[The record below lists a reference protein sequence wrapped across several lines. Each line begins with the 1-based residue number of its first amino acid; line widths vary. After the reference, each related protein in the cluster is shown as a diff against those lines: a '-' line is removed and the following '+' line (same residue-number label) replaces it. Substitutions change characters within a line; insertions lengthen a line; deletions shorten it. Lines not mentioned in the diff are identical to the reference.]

1 MKNTLNQT
9 HDPRLKSWVASA
21 NKPECN
27 FPIQNLPFGIFSMG
41 TDSPRAGIAIGD
53 QILDL
58 SIIEAAGLLD
68 GIIGAKKVF
77 NVARLNEFLSL
88 GKPAWHAI
96 RARLSEL
103 LRHDNGTV
111 RDNASLRGTAF
122 VAISN
127 ARMHLP
133 VTIPGYTDF
142 YSSKEHASNVGTMFR
157 DPKNAL
163 LPNWLHMP
171 IGYNG
176 RASSVVVSGTPIR
189 RPMGQLKLPDQ
200 ENPIFAP
207 CRKLDFE
214 LEIAFIIGSGNS
226 LGEPISVAN
235 AQDHIFG
242 MVLMNDW
249 SARDIQQWE
258 YVPLGPFNAKTFGT
272 SISPW
277 IVTMEALEPFRL
289 AGPSQEPTP
298 LPYLQQTGANNF
310 DIDLHVALKPSNA
323 KEATTISRTNFKY
336 MYWSMAQQLAHHTI
350 SGCNTQPGDLMG
362 SGTISGLAPDSLGS
376 LLELSWNGK
385 NPVVLNDATTRTF
398 IQDSDEVIMS
408 GWSEHDGYRVGFGD
422 VSGVIL
428 PAR

>member
-1 MKNTLNQT
+1 MPNLNKT
-9 HDPRLKSWVASA
+9 HDPKLKSWIESA
-21 NKPECN
+21 NAPECH
-27 FPIQNLPFGIFSMG
+27 FPIQNLPFGVFSVG
-41 TDSPRAGIAIGD
+41 ANSAHAGVAIGD

-58 SIIEAAGLLD
+58 SVVDDAGLFE
-68 GIIGAKKVF
+68 GIIGTTKVF
-77 NVARLNEFLSL
+77 NIPRLNEFLSL
-88 GKPAWHAI
+88 GKPKWHAV
-96 RARLSEL
+96 RVRLSEL
-103 LRHDNGTV
+103 LHQENPTI
-111 RDNASLRGTAF
+111 RDNAALRTKAI
-122 VAISN
+122 VAMAD

-142 YSSKEHASNVGTMFR
+142 YSSKEHATNVGSMFR

-207 CRKLDFE
+207 CKKLDFE
-214 LEIAFIIGSGNS
+214 LETAFIIGTGNA

-235 AQDHIFG
+235 AEDHIFG

-298 LPYLQQTGANNF
+298 LPYLQQTGVNKVNME
-310 DIDLHVALKPSNA
+310 LHVAIKPGNA

-336 MYWSMAQQLAHHTI
+336 MYWSMAQQLAHHTV

-362 SGTISGLAPDSLGS
+362 SGTISGATPDSLGS

-385 NPVVLNDATTRTF
+385 NPITLNDGTTRTF
-398 IQDSDEVIMS
+398 IQDGDEVIMT
-408 GWSEHDGYRVGFGD
+408 GWSQRDEYRIGFGD
-422 VSGVIL
+422 VSGAVI
-428 PAR
+428 AS